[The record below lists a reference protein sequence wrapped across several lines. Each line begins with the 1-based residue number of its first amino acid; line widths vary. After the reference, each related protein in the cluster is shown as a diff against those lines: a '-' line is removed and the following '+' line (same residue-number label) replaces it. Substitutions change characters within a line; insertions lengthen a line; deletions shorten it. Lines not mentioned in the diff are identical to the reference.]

1 MNSMKDEWNKNR
13 SLQFD
18 HADLGQSERHRPGKR
33 EREAKN
39 KKALDDMLETGL
51 EESFRP
57 LTPSQSPSRPT
68 ALKISTSRKRRMPTF
83 CGTALLRALVC
94 H

>member
-1 MNSMKDEWNKNR
+1 MNRMKDEWNKNR

-51 EESFRP
+51 EESFP
-57 LTPSQSPSRPT
+57 ASDPVAVTQPPHSPQDKYKS
-68 ALKISTSRKRRMPTF
+68 
-83 CGTALLRALVC
+83 
-94 H
+94 